1 MDELAPD
8 DASATTLRPGA
19 PSEGPV
25 LGPSTRVMCRA
36 SPGARALHDAQQG
49 PEVFR
54 PACWRASGQWVIGG
68 RGMHGGVPCV
78 TPPTVRTARG
88 GGLQH
93 VGRHERPSARPPC
106 RASTARYPL
115 PSYLPE
121 IIRDTRMA
129 HWAQQ
134 HVATVATRYRLGP
147 DDLWDEAITALIRAA
162 AYYQPAAGPFGPYA
176 ATAVHRACWRYV
188 VRGHQSR
195 PILVPL
201 EETAGCLELTATS
214 AEAEALARETASRAW
229 ILLQHAALADTRGD
243 HDTTTRLLDAAA
255 AATRAA
261 RRQPPATPTSGA

>member
-68 RGMHGGVPCV
+68 RGMHGGVP
-78 TPPTVRTARG
+78 
-88 GGLQH
+88 
-93 VGRHERPSARPPC
+93 
-106 RASTARYPL
+106 
-115 PSYLPE
+115 
-121 IIRDTRMA
+121 
-129 HWAQQ
+129 
-134 HVATVATRYRLGP
+134 
-147 DDLWDEAITALIRAA
+147 
-162 AYYQPAAGPFGPYA
+162 GPFGPYA